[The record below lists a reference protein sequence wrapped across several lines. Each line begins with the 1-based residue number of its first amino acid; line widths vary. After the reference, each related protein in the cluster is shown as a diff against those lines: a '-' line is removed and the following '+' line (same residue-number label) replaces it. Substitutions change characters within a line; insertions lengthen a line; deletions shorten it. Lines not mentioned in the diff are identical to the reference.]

1 MGSWLIM
8 AVNAGLLVG
17 SCFVV
22 ANLITQIGAETLEP
36 VPTDTGAARVERP
49 ANDVAAAPSAI
60 LERNLFGA
68 QLAGDAQ
75 AIDESAE
82 PLAATKLP
90 LKLLGTA
97 AANDERRSR
106 AAIQDEKTQKHL
118 VVAVGDALE
127 GHARVSVR
135 AIERTRVVLDNAG
148 RAEEL
153 VLREDDP
160 SLAAVRKPAAQ
171 RGARRAAA
179 RPGTDETLD
188 QRLKT
193 LSGPDGQGISQILSS
208 ARIVPQYFEGQM
220 QGMRV
225 DSIKA
230 DSLFQKVGLQNGDVI
245 TEVNGIVID
254 RVEATSAI
262 FDEFATAEEIDI
274 AALRG
279 GSAVKLS
286 ASAADLLEQ
295 R

>member
-8 AVNAGLLVG
+8 ALNASLLVS

-22 ANLITQIGAETLEP
+22 ANLITQVGAETLEP
-36 VPTDTGAARVERP
+36 VPTDTGAARIERP
-49 ANDVAAAPSAI
+49 ANEIAAAPTAI

-68 QLAGDAQ
+68 QLAGDSQ
-75 AIDESAE
+75 AILPSDE
-82 PLAATKLP
+82 PVAATKLP

-118 VVAVGDALE
+118 VVGVGDELE

-135 AIERTRVVLDNAG
+135 AIERTRVILDNAG
-148 RAEEL
+148 RPEEL
-153 VLREDDP
+153 LLREDDP
-160 SLAAVRKPAAQ
+160 SLQAARKGP
-171 RGARRAAA
+171 ARRGIRRTAAA
-179 RPGTDETLD
+179 PDADASLN

-193 LSGPDGQGISQILSS
+193 LNGPDGQGISQILSS
-208 ARIVPQYFEGQM
+208 ARIVPQYVEGQM

-230 DSLFQKVGLQNGDVI
+230 DSVFQKVGLQNGDVI

-262 FDEFATAEEIDI
+262 FDEFATAEQIDI

-286 ASAADLLEQ
+286 ASATDLLEQ
-295 R
+295 P

>member
-8 AVNAGLLVG
+8 ALNAALLG
-17 SCFVV
+17 SSCFVV

-36 VPTDTGAARVERP
+36 VPTDTGAARIERP
-49 ANDVAAAPSAI
+49 AHEIAAAPSAI

-68 QLAGDAQ
+68 QLSGEAQ
-75 AIDESAE
+75 AIVPSDE
-82 PLAATKLP
+82 PVAATKLP

-106 AAIQDEKTQKHL
+106 AAILDEKSQKHL
-118 VVAVGDALE
+118 VVGVGDALE

-135 AIERTRVVLDNAG
+135 AIERTRVILDNAG
-148 RAEEL
+148 RPEEL
-153 VLREDDP
+153 LLREDDP
-160 SLAAVRKPAAQ
+160 SLLAGRKAPAR

-179 RPGTDETLD
+179 RPATDAALD

-193 LSGPDGQGISQILSS
+193 LNGPDGQGISQILSS

-230 DSLFQKVGLQNGDVI
+230 DSVFQKVGLQNGDVI

-262 FDEFATAEEIDI
+262 FDEFATAEQIDI

-279 GSAVKLS
+279 GSSVKLS
-286 ASAADLLEQ
+286 ASATDLLEQ

>member
-8 AVNAGLLVG
+8 ALNAVLLGG

-22 ANLITQIGAETLEP
+22 ANLITEIGAETLEP
-36 VPTDTGAARVERP
+36 APTDTGATRIERP
-49 ANDVAAAPSAI
+49 ANEIAAAPTAI
-60 LERNLFGA
+60 LDRNLFGA
-68 QLAGDAQ
+68 QLAGEAQ
-75 AIDESAE
+75 AGVPSDE
-82 PLAATKLP
+82 PVAATKLP

-118 VVAVGDALE
+118 VVGVGDALE
-127 GHARVSVR
+127 GHERVSVR
-135 AIERTRVVLDNAG
+135 AIERTRVILDNGG
-148 RAEEL
+148 RPEEL
-153 VLREDDP
+153 LLHEG
-160 SLAAVRKPAAQ
+160 LAAIQPANGAR
-171 RGARRAAA
+171 RGARRTAAA
-179 RPGTDETLD
+179 APDASLN

-193 LSGPDGQGISQILSS
+193 LNGPDGQGISQILSS

-225 DSIKA
+225 DAIKA
-230 DSLFQKVGLQNGDVI
+230 DSVFQKVGLVNGDVI

-262 FDEFATAEEIDI
+262 FDEFATAETIDI

>member
-8 AVNAGLLVG
+8 ALNGALLVG

-22 ANLITQIGAETLEP
+22 ANLITQIGAATLEP
-36 VPTDTGAARVERP
+36 VPTDTAAARIERP

-68 QLAGDAQ
+68 QLAGEAQ
-75 AIDESAE
+75 ALVPEDE

-118 VVAVGDALE
+118 VVAVGDELE

-148 RAEEL
+148 RPEEL

-160 SLAAVRKPAAQ
+160 SLAAVRKAPAR
-171 RGARRAAA
+171 RGARRTAA
-179 RPGTDETLD
+179 RPAPDASLN

-193 LSGPDGQGISQILSS
+193 LNGPDGQGISQILSS
-208 ARIVPQYFEGQM
+208 ARIVPQYSDGQM

-262 FDEFATAEEIDI
+262 FDEFATAEQIDI

-286 ASAADLLEQ
+286 ASATDLLEQ

>member
-8 AVNAGLLVG
+8 ALNAVLLGG

-36 VPTDTGAARVERP
+36 TPTDTGAARIERP
-49 ANDVAAAPSAI
+49 ANELAAAPSAI
-60 LERNLFGA
+60 LDRNLFGA
-68 QLAGDAQ
+68 QLAGEAQ
-75 AIDESAE
+75 AGVQSDE
-82 PLAATKLP
+82 PVAATKLP

-97 AANDERRSR
+97 AASDERRSR

-118 VVAVGDALE
+118 VVAVGDALA

-135 AIERTRVVLDNAG
+135 AIERTRVILDNAG
-148 RAEEL
+148 RPEEL
-153 VLREDDP
+153 VLHEDDP
-160 SLAAVRKPAAQ
+160 SLQAANASIAR
-171 RGARRAAA
+171 RGARRTTAQADPDA
-179 RPGTDETLD
+179 SLN

-193 LSGPDGQGISQILSS
+193 LNGPDGQGISQILSS

-225 DSIKA
+225 DAIKA
-230 DSLFQKVGLQNGDVI
+230 DSVFQKVGLQNGDVI

-262 FDEFATAEEIDI
+262 FDEFSTAESIDI

-279 GSAVKLS
+279 GSSVKLS

>member
-1 MGSWLIM
+1 
-8 AVNAGLLVG
+8 
-17 SCFVV
+17 
-22 ANLITQIGAETLEP
+22 
-36 VPTDTGAARVERP
+36 
-49 ANDVAAAPSAI
+49 
-60 LERNLFGA
+60 
-68 QLAGDAQ
+68 
-75 AIDESAE
+75 
-82 PLAATKLP
+82 
-90 LKLLGTA
+90 
-97 AANDERRSR
+97 
-106 AAIQDEKTQKHL
+106 

-135 AIERTRVVLDNAG
+135 AIERTRVILDNAG
-148 RAEEL
+148 RPEEL
-153 VLREDDP
+153 LLREDDP
-160 SLAAVRKPAAQ
+160 SLLAGRKATAR

-179 RPGTDETLD
+179 PPDPDAALD

-193 LSGPDGQGISQILSS
+193 LNGPDGQGISQILSS

-230 DSLFQKVGLQNGDVI
+230 DSVFQKVGLQNGDVI

-262 FDEFATAEEIDI
+262 FDEFATAEQIDI

-286 ASAADLLEQ
+286 ASATDLLEQ
-295 R
+295 P

>member
-1 MGSWLIM
+1 MGPWLIM
-8 AVNAGLLVG
+8 AVNAALFGG

-22 ANLITQIGAETLEP
+22 ASLITQIGAETLEP
-36 VPTDTGAARVERP
+36 VPTDTAAARIERP
-49 ANDVAAAPSAI
+49 ANEASAAPGTI

-68 QLAGDAQ
+68 QLAGESQ
-75 AIDESAE
+75 AALSNDE
-82 PLAATKLP
+82 PVAATKLP

-118 VVAVGDALE
+118 VVAVGDAIE
-127 GHARVSVR
+127 GHVRVSVR
-135 AIERTRVVLDNAG
+135 AIERTRVILDNAG
-148 RAEEL
+148 RPEEL
-153 VLREDDP
+153 LLREGELP
-160 SLAAVRKPAAQ
+160 PARAAMAR
-171 RGARRAAA
+171 RGARRTAAVPSDPNA
-179 RPGTDETLD
+179 ALN
-188 QRLKT
+188 QRLQT
-193 LSGPDGQGISQILSS
+193 LNGPGGQGISQILSS

-230 DSLFQKVGLQNGDVI
+230 DSVFQKVGLQNGDVI

-262 FDEFATAEEIDI
+262 FDEFATAEAIDI

-279 GSAVKLS
+279 GASVKLS
-286 ASAADLLEQ
+286 ASFNHKF
-295 R
+295 

>member
-1 MGSWLIM
+1 MGPWLIM
-8 AVNAGLLVG
+8 AVNAALFGG

-22 ANLITQIGAETLEP
+22 ASLITQIGAETLEP
-36 VPTDTGAARVERP
+36 VPTDTAAARIERP
-49 ANDVAAAPSAI
+49 ANEASAAPGTI

-68 QLAGDAQ
+68 QLAGESQ
-75 AIDESAE
+75 AALSNDE
-82 PLAATKLP
+82 PVAATKLP

-118 VVAVGDALE
+118 VVAVGDAIE

-135 AIERTRVVLDNAG
+135 AIERTRVILDNAG
-148 RAEEL
+148 RPEEL
-153 VLREDDP
+153 LLREGELP
-160 SLAAVRKPAAQ
+160 PARAAMAR
-171 RGARRAAA
+171 RGARRTAAA
-179 RPGTDETLD
+179 PSDPNAALN
-188 QRLKT
+188 QRLQT
-193 LSGPDGQGISQILSS
+193 LNGPGGQGISQILSS

-230 DSLFQKVGLQNGDVI
+230 DSVFQKVGLQNGDVI

-262 FDEFATAEEIDI
+262 FDEFATAESIDI

-279 GSAVKLS
+279 GSSVKLS
-286 ASAADLLEQ
+286 ASAAELLEQ